1 MATLGYTV
9 ICSLDG
15 YLADAKGNFDWA
27 APDEQVHAFVN
38 DLQRDVG
45 TYLFGSR
52 MYATMR
58 FWEDPH
64 LRESD
69 SAAMREFATL
79 WQAADKIVYSA
90 SLDQVST
97 ARTRLE
103 RSFDPAAV
111 RRLLAGLDSE
121 ASIGGP
127 TLAAAALRAGL
138 VTDCHVFQVPVTVGG
153 GLRVWPTDLQTR
165 LALRA
170 ERSFDSGVRYAHY
183 CVTTE

>member
-1 MATLGYTV
+1 MAALSYTV

-52 MYATMR
+52 MYATMA
-58 FWEDPH
+58 FWENPH
-64 LRESD
+64 LRADD
-69 SAAMREFATL
+69 SAAMRDFAAV
-79 WQAADKIVYSA
+79 WQHTDKIVYSA
-90 SLDQVST
+90 SLDRVTT

-103 RSFDPAAV
+103 RSFDPHAV
-111 RRLLAGLDSE
+111 RRLLAGLESE
-121 ASIGGP
+121 VSIGGP

-153 GLRVWPTDLQTR
+153 GLRVWPLDLHTR
-165 LALRA
+165 LVLRA
-170 ERSFDSGVRYAHY
+170 ERSFDDGVRYAHY